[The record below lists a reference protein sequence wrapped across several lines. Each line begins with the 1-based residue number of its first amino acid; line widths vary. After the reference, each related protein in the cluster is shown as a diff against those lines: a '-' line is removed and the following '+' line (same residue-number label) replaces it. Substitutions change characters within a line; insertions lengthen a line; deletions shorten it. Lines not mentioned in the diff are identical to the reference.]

1 MINNNSESNK
11 NTEESQNISVANF
24 IINNIKKFI
33 YDEYKKYLL
42 ENKILLIIEDK
53 ISSIVYQFY
62 EIKIKELK
70 RKIKF
75 DISNNSYY
83 NNLNSSVIDNIIF
96 EIFSDKEKNLNT
108 LIEEIKIM
116 QKFNLKK
123 INIPIINNSLN
134 INISFDDN
142 YLKVNNVNN
151 KNIVEHREIYDLILN
166 YKYIYKIENIIFE
179 RVENDKKIDKI
190 KELIHNK
197 KNIDIEL
204 YYIKK

>member
-1 MINNNSESNK
+1 MNIESNK
-11 NTEESQNISVANF
+11 HGQESEDISVANF

-33 YDEYKKYLL
+33 YDEYKEYLL
-42 ENKILLIIEDK
+42 ENKILLIIENE
-53 ISSIVYQFY
+53 IRSIVYQLY

-70 RKIKF
+70 KKIKL
-75 DISNNSYY
+75 DISNNTYY

-116 QKFNLKK
+116 QNFNLKK
-123 INIPIINNSLN
+123 INIPIIDNTLN
-134 INISFDDN
+134 INISLDNN
-142 YLKVNNVNN
+142 YLKINSVNN
-151 KNIVEHREIYDLILN
+151 KNIIEHKDIYNLILK
-166 YKYIYKIENIIFE
+166 YQYIYKIENIIFE
-179 RVENDKKIDKI
+179 RVENDKKIDII
-190 KELIHNK
+190 KELINNK